1 MVMGPAGTGK
11 STYCK
16 VMQEHC
22 QNARRTVHVVNLDPA
37 AEAFEYEVAFDIRG
51 KGVTVRC
58 RVFPSLSSVRR
69 LCSLC
74 PSRSSESEMAR
85 VFRGL
90 VGYGNTP
97 TLRTRCGLKISIRSA
112 RQL

>member
-51 KGVTVRC
+51 EGCYTI
-58 RVFPSLSSVRR
+58 L
-69 LCSLC
+69 
-74 PSRSSESEMAR
+74 
-85 VFRGL
+85 
-90 VGYGNTP
+90 
-97 TLRTRCGLKISIRSA
+97 CGLPVTYFGYQERQSRFPTRSKFST
-112 RQL
+112 

>member
-22 QNARRTVHVVNLDPA
+22 QNSRRSVHVVNLDPA

-51 KGVTVRC
+51 KSYLTKKT
-58 RVFPSLSSVRR
+58 L
-69 LCSLC
+69 L
-74 PSRSSESEMAR
+74 
-85 VFRGL
+85 L
-90 VGYGNTP
+90 VPY
-97 TLRTRCGLKISIRSA
+97 
-112 RQL
+112 